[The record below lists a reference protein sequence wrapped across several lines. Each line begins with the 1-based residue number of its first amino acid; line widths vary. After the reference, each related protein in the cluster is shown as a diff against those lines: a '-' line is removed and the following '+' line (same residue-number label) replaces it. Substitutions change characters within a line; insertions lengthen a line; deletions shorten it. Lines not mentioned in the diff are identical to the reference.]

1 MKAEFLQKIVNF
13 LQQILFAIALNLR
26 PTQTLENPNR
36 PLYYIVHNFLNLVGA
51 LIFERGFDA
60 TADYIWETNNK
71 GKLWKDIKHKYEEAA
86 DEE

>member
-1 MKAEFLQKIVNF
+1 MFI
-13 LQQILFAIALNLR
+13 
-26 PTQTLENPNR
+26 T
-36 PLYYIVHNFLNLVGA
+36 PLIYLVGA